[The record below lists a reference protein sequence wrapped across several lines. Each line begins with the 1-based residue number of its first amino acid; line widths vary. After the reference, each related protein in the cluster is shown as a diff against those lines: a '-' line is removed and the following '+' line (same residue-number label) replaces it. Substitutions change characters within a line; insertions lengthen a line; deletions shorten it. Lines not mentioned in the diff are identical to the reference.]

1 MYGHRER
8 GFTLIELLIVVV
20 VIGIL
25 AAIAVPQF
33 ATVKIKS
40 FDGAAKADL
49 RNMIVAQEDYFTD
62 SQAYADVAVA
72 PGGLADLDTDGT
84 EDFRASQRV
93 ALQVTGYTD
102 GFQITSEHGASPN
115 TWCVN
120 SSSSQ
125 ATAPGAIVKSSSC

>member
-1 MYGHRER
+1 MQRHKSR
-8 GFTLIELLIVVV
+8 GFTLIELLIVIV

-33 ATVKIKS
+33 ASVKIKS

-62 SQAYADVAVA
+62 SQAYTDVSVPA
-72 PGGLADLDTDGT
+72 GGRADLDTDGT

-120 SSSSQ
+120 SSGTQ
-125 ATAPGAIVKSSSC
+125 AGAPGTIVKAASC

>member
-1 MYGHRER
+1 MYTHGHR

-33 ATVKIKS
+33 ASVKMKS

-62 SQAYADVAVA
+62 NQAYADASVAA
-72 PGGLADLDTDGT
+72 GGRADLDTDGT

-93 ALQVTGYTD
+93 ALQATGYTD

-125 ATAPGAIVKSSSC
+125 ASAPGAIVKSSSC